1 MTVTLSHL
9 ADGDETPQLSDFS
22 QDRMVPT
29 LQHKVPDGAS
39 LSSHSHRVRRV
50 RPRAVMGWVLKHSGP
65 DTDSRCEVVPDFPGK
80 QIPLGLLLKASKS
93 RGHSFHQD
101 STHPSQI
108 LKPELRSRNSVFH
121 FSPNL
126 FHLFVSTL
134 TSVRDSWKDHRLD
147 YTQLC
152 QQNDVFAF

>member
-1 MTVTLSHL
+1 MTLSHL
-9 ADGDETPQLSDFS
+9 ADGEETPQLSDFS

-126 FHLFVSTL
+126 FHSLL
-134 TSVRDSWKDHRLD
+134 
-147 YTQLC
+147 
-152 QQNDVFAF
+152 